1 MPKRKK
7 SKRWLEDNIN
17 QLIQSVNVLY
27 NNLNNIGSTLTM
39 YVEMKNDV
47 KKLRKYVEKRS
58 KELNE
63 EKSDDKS
70 SKEDVQRDS

>member
-27 NNLNNIGSTLTM
+27 NNLNNIGGTLTA
-39 YVEMKNDV
+39 YIEMKNDV

>member
-58 KELNE
+58 KELNK

>member
-27 NNLNNIGSTLTM
+27 NNLNNIGGTLTA
-39 YVEMKNDV
+39 YIEMKNDV

-58 KELNE
+58 KVLNE

>member
-27 NNLNNIGSTLTM
+27 NNLNNIGGTLTA
-39 YVEMKNDV
+39 YIEMKKDV

>member
-27 NNLNNIGSTLTM
+27 NNLNNIGGTLTA
-39 YVEMKNDV
+39 YIEMKNDV

-58 KELNE
+58 KELNK